1 MLTLYYISFLIL
13 IIALVLGIKNY
24 ERLENLKIIFFI
36 LVFSLIQIVFSE
48 ILYLIIDRINP
59 NSLAN
64 RIEKGFS
71 ITNIYTVIEFGL
83 ILSFFES
90 INKNQKTRKVYI
102 ISFFIGIAAYV
113 TPFLINE
120 YKSFIFFKYF
130 SFVSGFIIL
139 AQSLFQINR
148 LLKIFN
154 SKNQTDTAN
163 LMMCIGIFLSNIIL
177 WPTTIIQSSVVNNFE
192 KYYTLFVIANSIGYI
207 ILYLFSS
214 ITFYGKN
221 KY

>member
-1 MLTLYYISFLIL
+1 VLTLYYISFLIL

-24 ERLENLKIIFFI
+24 KRLENLKIIFFI

-90 INKNQKTRKVYI
+90 INIKY
-102 ISFFIGIAAYV
+102 
-113 TPFLINE
+113 FLI
-120 YKSFIFFKYF
+120 YF
-130 SFVSGFIIL
+130 LI
-139 AQSLFQINR
+139 
-148 LLKIFN
+148 
-154 SKNQTDTAN
+154 
-163 LMMCIGIFLSNIIL
+163 
-177 WPTTIIQSSVVNNFE
+177 
-192 KYYTLFVIANSIGYI
+192 
-207 ILYLFSS
+207 
-214 ITFYGKN
+214 
-221 KY
+221 